1 MDQNL
6 PQLENLIKIDES
18 TTNES
23 YGYYPFKRPI
33 QDLLHY
39 GLILLDKPPG
49 HTSHEIVSYVKKILG
64 LEKAGHSGTLD
75 PGTTGLLPIG
85 LEEGTKI
92 VPVLLLGSKEYVA
105 LARIHNHIPFERLAK
120 IIKEFTGPIFQKP
133 PQRSS
138 VRRQTRIRTIYE
150 MDLLDQFDRL
160 VLLRVLCESGTYI
173 RKLIYDIGEVLEAGA
188 SMIELRRTKVWNF
201 TDEKDFVRL
210 HDLVDAFFLYK
221 EKKEED
227 KLRKLILPIESA
239 LTKIPAI
246 TIRDT
251 AVDALCHGAQL
262 ALPGVISIPE
272 KLQKD
277 DLVGIYTQKGE
288 IVGLGTSLLA
298 FDDFFKQKKG
308 MSFQIKRIVMKPNT
322 YPKFWSSSDAVIAVP
337 EPNGVP
343 AAAAAAAANA
353 DADGNGTTSLDKLVE
368 EEEEDKSTSN

>member
-6 PQLENLIKIDES
+6 PQLNNLIKINDS
-18 TTNES
+18 TTDEN
-23 YGYYPFKRPI
+23 YGFYPHQRPVEN
-33 QDLLHY
+33 LLNY

-49 HTSHEIVSYVKKILG
+49 HTSHEIVSYIKKILG

-75 PGTTGLLPIG
+75 PSTTGLLPIG

-92 VPVLLLGSKEYVA
+92 VPVLLLGPKEYIA
-105 LARIHNHIPFERLAK
+105 LARIHNQIPVEKLTK
-120 IIKEFTGPIFQKP
+120 IIKEFTGQIFQKP

-138 VRRQTRIRTIYE
+138 VKRQTRIRTIYE

-173 RKLIYDIGEVLEAGA
+173 RKLIYDMGEILEYGA
-188 SMIELRRTKVWNF
+188 SMIELRRTRVMGF
-201 TDEKDFVRL
+201 DDETKFVRL

-221 EKKEED
+221 EQNEDD
-227 KLRKLILPIESA
+227 KLRKLILPIETA
-239 LTKIPAI
+239 LTDILAV

-262 ALPGVISIPE
+262 ALPGIVSVP
-272 KLQKD
+272 KNLKKN

-288 IVGLGTSLLA
+288 IVGLGNSLLD

-308 MSFQIKRIVMKPNT
+308 ISFQIKRIVMKPNT
-322 YPKFWSSSDAVIAVP
+322 YPKFW
-337 EPNGVP
+337 
-343 AAAAAAAANA
+343 
-353 DADGNGTTSLDKLVE
+353 TTSDTLDSNIKAEMDKPIIE
-368 EEEEDKSTSN
+368 EKDNFGN

>member
-1 MDQNL
+1 
-6 PQLENLIKIDES
+6 
-18 TTNES
+18 
-23 YGYYPFKRPI
+23 
-33 QDLLHY
+33 
-39 GLILLDKPPG
+39 
-49 HTSHEIVSYVKKILG
+49 
-64 LEKAGHSGTLD
+64 
-75 PGTTGLLPIG
+75 
-85 LEEGTKI
+85 
-92 VPVLLLGSKEYVA
+92 
-105 LARIHNHIPFERLAK
+105 
-120 IIKEFTGPIFQKP
+120 
-133 PQRSS
+133 
-138 VRRQTRIRTIYE
+138 
-150 MDLLDQFDRL
+150 
-160 VLLRVLCESGTYI
+160 LRVLCESGTYI
-173 RKLIYDIGEVLEAGA
+173 RKLIYDIGEVIEVGA

-272 KLQKD
+272 NLQKD

-288 IVGLGTSLLA
+288 IVGLGTSLLT

-337 EPNGVP
+337 EPNGV
-343 AAAAAAAANA
+343 AAANAANA
-353 DADGNGTTSLDKLVE
+353 DAYDVNGTNSHDKLVE
-368 EEEEDKSTSN
+368 EEEEDSSTSN

>member
-1 MDQNL
+1 MDQSF
-6 PQLENLIKIDES
+6 PQFDNLIKINDGITDE
-18 TTNES
+18 T

-33 QDLLHY
+33 QNLLNY

-92 VPVLLLGSKEYVA
+92 VPILLLGPKEYVT
-105 LARIHNHIPFERLAK
+105 LARIHNQIPPEKLTK

-138 VRRQTRIRTIYE
+138 VKRQTRVRTIYQ

-160 VLLRVLCESGTYI
+160 ILLRVLCESGTYI
-173 RKLIYDIGEVLEAGA
+173 RKLIYDMGEVLEAGS

-201 TDEKDFVRL
+201 IDETKFVRL

-221 EKKEED
+221 EKNDEE
-227 KLRKLILPIESA
+227 KLRKLILPIETA
-239 LTKIPAI
+239 LSHIPAV

-262 ALPGVISIPE
+262 ALPGVVSIP
-272 KLQKD
+272 KD
-277 DLVGIYTQKGE
+277 LKKDELVGIYTQKCE
-288 IVGLGTSLLA
+288 IVGLGTSLLG
-298 FDDFFKQKKG
+298 FEDFFKQKKG
-308 MSFQIKRIVMKPNT
+308 IAFKLKRIVMKPNT
-322 YPKFWSSSDAVIAVP
+322 YPKFWSTSDTVISV
-337 EPNGVP
+337 
-343 AAAAAAAANA
+343 
-353 DADGNGTTSLDKLVE
+353 T
-368 EEEEDKSTSN
+368 EEDSSNLPEED

>member
-1 MDQNL
+1 MDNNLL
-6 PQLENLIKIDES
+6 PQLNDLIKINDSNTDE
-18 TTNES
+18 N
-23 YGYYPFKRPI
+23 YGYYPYKRPI
-33 QDLLHY
+33 ENLLNY

-92 VPVLLLGSKEYVA
+92 VPVLLLGPKEYIS
-105 LARIHNHIPFERLAK
+105 LARIHNQIPVEKLIRIL
-120 IIKEFTGPIFQKP
+120 KEFTGPIFQKP

-138 VRRQTRIRTIYE
+138 VKRQTRIRTIYE
-150 MDLLDQFDRL
+150 VDLLDQFDRL

-173 RKLIYDIGEVLEAGA
+173 RKLIYDIGEILEYGA
-188 SMIELRRTKVWNF
+188 SMIELRRTRVMGFN
-201 TDEKDFVRL
+201 DETKFVRL

-221 EKKEED
+221 EQNED
-227 KLRKLILPIESA
+227 NKLRKLILPIETA
-239 LTKIPAI
+239 LTDISAV

-262 ALPGVISIPE
+262 ALPGVVSIP
-272 KLQKD
+272 KNLKKN

-288 IVGLGTSLLA
+288 IVGLGNSILD

-308 MSFQIKRIVMKPNT
+308 ISFQIKRIVMKPNT
-322 YPKFWSSSDAVIAVP
+322 YPKFW
-337 EPNGVP
+337 
-343 AAAAAAAANA
+343 
-353 DADGNGTTSLDKLVE
+353 TTSDTLDSANKSE
-368 EEEEDKSTSN
+368 MDKPIIEEEDDLGN

>member
-1 MDQNL
+1 MDQVL
-6 PQLENLIKIDES
+6 PQMDNLIKINDS
-18 TTNES
+18 TTDES
-23 YGYYPFKRPI
+23 YGYYPYKRPI
-33 QDLLHY
+33 KNLLNY

-92 VPVLLLGSKEYVA
+92 VPVLLLGPKEYVT
-105 LARIHNHIPFERLAK
+105 LARIHNQIPVEKLTK
-120 IIKEFTGPIFQKP
+120 IIKEFTGQIFQKP

-138 VRRQTRIRTIYE
+138 VKRQTRIRTIYE

-160 VLLRVLCESGTYI
+160 ILLRVLCESGTYI
-173 RKLIYDIGEVLEAGA
+173 RKLIYDMGEILEAGA
-188 SMIELRRTKVWNF
+188 SMIELRRTKVWDFN
-201 TDEKDFVRL
+201 DEANFVRL

-221 EKKEED
+221 EKNEEE
-227 KLRKLILPIESA
+227 KLRKMILPIEAA
-239 LTKIPAI
+239 LTHIPAV

-262 ALPGVISIPE
+262 ALPGVVSIP
-272 KLQKD
+272 KNLKKD
-277 DLVGIYTQKGE
+277 DLVAIYTQKGE

-308 MSFQIKRIVMKPNT
+308 ISFQIKRMVMKPNT
-322 YPKFWSSSDAVIAVP
+322 YPKFWSSSDTVISVTD
-337 EPNGVP
+337 E
-343 AAAAAAAANA
+343 
-353 DADGNGTTSLDKLVE
+353 DSGNLLKI
-368 EEEEDKSTSN
+368 EEDGESNN